1 MNSGM
6 CNPGLARLQMI
17 TGVQAP
23 GMLLDRAKLKV
34 RNPRISRTLPSEGQ
48 RSTLCFTCLRS
59 IKDGAFA
66 LPASFF

>member
-1 MNSGM
+1 
-6 CNPGLARLQMI
+6 MI

-34 RNPRISRTLPSEGQ
+34 RNPLISRPLPSEGQ

-59 IKDGAFA
+59 VKDGAFA
-66 LPASFF
+66 LPASFV